1 MPLTLKTHPLDIG
14 ILGTRGIPANY
25 GGFETFAEE
34 LSTRLVTRGHRV
46 TVYGRDHFVARSLK
60 EYRGVRL
67 RILPC
72 IRHKYLDTV
81 SHTSLATAVALF
93 ASHDVVLI
101 CNAVNAFLCGLPSL
115 AGQKVVLNVDGIE
128 RQRKKW
134 NSIGRLAYRF
144 GEFLATLLPDAV
156 VADAQVIRDYYA
168 AEYGFRARFI
178 PYGAAVGRTQ
188 TTEILERL
196 ELTPGCYLLYVS
208 RLEPENNAH
217 VVIDAH
223 IRSRVEYPLVVVG
236 DAPYSRDYIA
246 SLERRAEGR
255 QILMPGAIYGAGY
268 RELLSHC
275 LCYIHATEV
284 GGTHPALIEAMGAG
298 CLALVNDTP
307 ENREVLG
314 GAGLVYG
321 FNDADSLAGLLRL
334 VCSNQEE
341 FSGFKSKAQER
352 VSQCY
357 DWESVVGEYEK
368 LFAELVER
376 G

>member
-1 MPLTLKTHPLDIG
+1 MLPTRSPHPLDIA

-34 LSTRLVTRGHRV
+34 LSTRLVKRGHRV
-46 TVYGRDHFVARSLK
+46 TVYGRGHFVPRSLR
-60 EYRGVRL
+60 EYQGVRL
-67 RILPC
+67 RVLPC

-81 SHTSLATAVALF
+81 SHTALAISVALF
-93 ASHDVVLI
+93 ARHEVVLV
-101 CNAVNAFLCGLPSL
+101 CNAVNAFLCGFPAL

-134 NSIGRLAYRF
+134 NLAGRLAYRL
-144 GEFLATLLPDAV
+144 GEFLATVLPDAV
-156 VADAQVIRDYYA
+156 VTDARVIKEYYA
-168 AEYGFRARFI
+168 AEYGFGTRFI
-178 PYGAAVGRTQ
+178 PYGAVVGRTE
-188 TTEILERL
+188 TTETLERL
-196 ELTPGCYLLYVS
+196 GLTPGCYLLYVS

-217 VVIDAH
+217 VVIEAH
-223 IRSRVEYPLVVVG
+223 IQSGVQHPLVVVG

-246 SLERRAEGR
+246 SLECQAAGKNIR
-255 QILMPGAIYGAGY
+255 LPGAIYGVGY

-314 GAGLVYG
+314 GAGLVYR
-321 FNDADSLAGLLRL
+321 FNDPASLAALLRE
-334 VCSNQEE
+334 VCARREE
-341 FSGFKSKAQER
+341 FAGFRSKAQER

-357 DWESVVGEYEK
+357 DWESVVDEYER
-368 LFAELVER
+368 LFGELV
-376 G
+376 GNG

>member
-1 MPLTLKTHPLDIG
+1 MHATRSPHPLDIG
-14 ILGTRGIPANY
+14 ILGTRGVPANY

-34 LSTRLVTRGHRV
+34 LSTRLVKHGHRV
-46 TVYGRDHFVARSLK
+46 TVYGRDHFVPRSLK

-67 RILPC
+67 RNLPC
-72 IRHKYLDTV
+72 IRHKYFDTV
-81 SHTSLATAVALF
+81 SHTALATCVALF

-101 CNAVNAFLCGLPSL
+101 CNAVNAFLCGLPGL
-115 AGQKVVLNVDGIE
+115 AGQKIVLNVDGIE

-134 NSIGRLAYRF
+134 NVAGRLAYRF
-144 GEFLATLLPDAV
+144 GEFLATVLPDAV
-156 VADAQVIRDYYA
+156 VADAEVIRDYYA

-178 PYGAAVGRTQ
+178 SYGATVGRME
-188 TTEILERL
+188 TTRTLERL
-196 ELTPGCYLLYVS
+196 GLTPGCYLLYVS

-217 VVIDAH
+217 VVIEAH
-223 IRSRVEYPLVVVG
+223 TQSEVQHPLVVVG

-246 SLERRAEGR
+246 SLERRAAGR
-255 QILMPGAIYGAGY
+255 KILLPGAIYGQGY

-314 GAGLVYG
+314 GAGLVYR
-321 FNDADSLAGLLRL
+321 FNDPVSLAALLRE
-334 VCSNQEE
+334 VCLKREE
-341 FSGFKSKAQER
+341 FAGFKSRAQER

-357 DWESVVGEYEK
+357 DWESVVDEYEK
-368 LFAELVER
+368 LFGELVEHR
-376 G
+376 